1 MPVRWFRISFARN
14 AFVRALATQD
24 LDLETLSVM
33 HGIRAMASFFEE
45 SKPQHAELDELEC
58 RWSPVEGGWELA
70 IVRRMRRHDHPEAQL
85 RLVFGYT
92 ASDQRT
98 SSGSASI
105 RTWRDARELDGYLAT
120 RGARPRYRR
129 LDQS

>member
-1 MPVRWFRISFARN
+1 MAARWFRISFARN
-14 AFVRALATQD
+14 AFLRALGEQE

-33 HGIRAMASFFEE
+33 HGIRSMSAFFEE
-45 SKPQHAELDELEC
+45 SKPQHAELDELVCE
-58 RWSPVEGGWELA
+58 WGPVDDGWELA
-70 IVRRMRRHDHPEAQL
+70 IDRRMRRHDHPEARL

-92 ASDQRT
+92 ASGQRT

-105 RTWRDARELDGYLAT
+105 RSWRDARELDGYLAT